1 MVRRPAAGPQS
12 ESRAPAG
19 QFTIW
24 YLEGGAVQKF
34 ETILYERRGRI
45 CYITLNRPEILNAV
59 NDKLGEEVNEAYRE
73 FDTDSEAWVA
83 ILSGAG
89 RAFCSGADVR
99 QRQLRPRQ
107 ELEKMGSP
115 AGRGGRESA
124 LGEMVNWKPVI
135 AAVHGYAYGAG
146 YGLAVACDLIVAAE
160 GTKFQITE
168 VNRGLGAPQHW
179 VSAWFW
185 TGSRLANEM
194 ALTGRAVPAEE
205 LLTHGLVNRVV
216 PKDDL
221 MKSAEQLAEEVMAN
235 PPLGVR
241 ANTRMV
247 RWFVREM
254 QAQARLYGDA
264 LKLHLTE
271 DFRESASA
279 FIEKRKPTYHG
290 R

>member
-1 MVRRPAAGPQS
+1 M
-12 ESRAPAG
+12 
-19 QFTIW
+19 
-24 YLEGGAVQKF
+24 QKF

-59 NDKLGEEVNEAYRE
+59 NDQLGYEVNEAYHA
-73 FDTDSEAWVA
+73 FDTDPEAWVA

-99 QRQLRPRQ
+99 QRQLRPRE
-107 ELEKMGSP
+107 ELERMGSP
-115 AGRGGRESA
+115 AGRGARESA
-124 LGEMVNWKPVI
+124 LGQMVNWKPVI

-146 YGLAVACDLIVAAE
+146 YALAVDCDLIVAAE

-168 VNRGLGAPQHW
+168 VVRGLGAPQHW

-185 TGSRLANEM
+185 SGSRLANEM

-205 LLTHGLVNRVV
+205 MIQHGMVNRVV
-216 PKDDL
+216 PRDQL
-221 MKSAEQLAEEVMAN
+221 MQAAEELAEAILAN

-241 ANTRMV
+241 ANARMM
-247 RWFVREM
+247 RHYVREM
-254 QAQARLYGDA
+254 QDRARMYGDA
-264 LKLHLTE
+264 LRLHLTE

-279 FIEKRKPTYHG
+279 FIEKRKPTYQG